1 MPKLPKGSTKRKRE
15 SQSETPANIDPASS
29 LLPPN
34 EEELDPPID
43 NTQDGDD
50 STPPAKKSRKSNTL
64 SEEQEECV
72 IEFLRENP
80 FLWHRSHRS
89 YKDVKMKKAK
99 WEFLATD
106 MGLSYV
112 HLKDWWTSMQSYYG
126 KLIKKKSGQANRAP
140 TDREK

>member
-50 STPPAKKSRKSNTL
+50 STPSAKKSRKSNTL
-64 SEEQEECV
+64 SEEQEERV

-80 FLWHRSHRS
+80 FLAL
-89 YKDVKMKKAK
+89 DT
-99 WEFLATD
+99 L
-106 MGLSYV
+106 
-112 HLKDWWTSMQSYYG
+112 
-126 KLIKKKSGQANRAP
+126 
-140 TDREK
+140 